1 MAVSVNS
8 VAAILFLVSW
18 ALYLVAEAAR
28 TGATAQPHCSNDDNK
43 VDEYQCNGYTA
54 AAVWFV
60 FGTVIA
66 LVAAG
71 LASRSSVRNILF
83 VNSLALA
90 ALGYVCEYGGLTS
103 AINEGG
109 KSNFGNEHD
118 DLKTGYGAATVFF
131 FFAFIAAI
139 VCIVMLAKFAESVW
153 SAILTFFV
161 FLALWA
167 LALTGA
173 FGGYSKANCDA
184 NSSGDIGKAEDSL
197 CDGYGFAAFAT
208 AVAMLA
214 SFWFAF
220 LAFKSREDTNKIWI
234 GWFVFGFVTFVAY
247 TSKFAAEAQVYCQ
260 YIDGGNNDK
269 QCQGYSAAA
278 FFVLLAALAGIV
290 GLVVACKEM
299 ANMTHTM
306 FMAMFFLFFLGY
318 ACFSGGQSAFYCEEA
333 DDNSGGHLD
342 DLCDGYAV
350 STFFAI
356 CGFVITAVGTYFAY
370 QGGDE
375 VAHEQMDDQPY
386 PDQGGMPP
394 TTVGHTIDDDYN
406 KA

>member
-1 MAVSVNS
+1 M
-8 VAAILFLVSW
+8 L
-18 ALYLVAEAAR
+18 
-28 TGATAQPHCSNDDNK
+28 
-43 VDEYQCNGYTA
+43 DE
-54 AAVWFV
+54 
-60 FGTVIA
+60 
-66 LVAAG
+66 
-71 LASRSSVRNILF
+71 
-83 VNSLALA
+83 
-90 ALGYVCEYGGLTS
+90 LG
-103 AINEGG
+103 
-109 KSNFGNEHD
+109 
-118 DLKTGYGAATVFF
+118 
-131 FFAFIAAI
+131 
-139 VCIVMLAKFAESVW
+139 
-153 SAILTFFV
+153 
-161 FLALWA
+161 
-167 LALTGA
+167 
-173 FGGYSKANCDA
+173 
-184 NSSGDIGKAEDSL
+184 
-197 CDGYGFAAFAT
+197 
-208 AVAMLA
+208 
-214 SFWFAF
+214 
-220 LAFKSREDTNKIWI
+220 REDTNKIWI

-318 ACFSGGQSAFYCEEA
+318 ACYSGGQSAFYCEEA
-333 DDNSGGHLD
+333 DDNSGGHYVSIELARTNDNPLLEFRNAHIVFWFLQD

-386 PDQGGMPP
+386 PNEGGMPP